1 MNIFDHPRNSHSQNT
16 DSKIA
21 RKNATIL
28 VVDDDHSMRA
38 SVEALLQLHNFTCLL
53 ADGGESALDIL
64 KGTTIELVL
73 LDLNMPGVDGYQV
86 MHEIHSHYPDTDVII
101 VSGESSFN
109 SATLALR
116 YGAEDYLRKPYIP
129 DELIVSIENVIK
141 KRRLKT
147 QFRQLHGELE
157 ASEERFR
164 FIVNNSPD
172 IIYILDSS
180 GHFTYI
186 NQRINPL
193 LGYESQDLIGRH
205 YTDMIHADDINKAE
219 FTFNERRT
227 GSRAT
232 NSVELRLLH
241 KEVEQG
247 TRYFENQTI
256 VIELNSMGVYSNDH
270 GLPVDREFVGTYGV
284 ARDITERK
292 RAEEL
297 ITFQIHHDLLTKLP
311 NRALFRDRLTQAIS
325 QAKRDANKLAI
336 IYIDMDR
343 FKVVNDS
350 LGHLAGDQL
359 LQNVASIL
367 KSSVRDCDTVA
378 RVGGDEFNLLLTN
391 IKDAKDIELIV
402 DKITGKLQIP
412 MQIDH
417 HEVPISCSFG
427 IALYP
432 DHGDT
437 LDTLVRNADTAMYF
451 IKGNGQNQCQL
462 FNEKI
467 ANLHGR
473 HLTLEND
480 LRTAI
485 KDNHLSVYFQPQFCV
500 SSGEITGVEALVRW
514 IHPQEGMIMP
524 DEFIALAEETG
535 LIVDLGRWVLKN
547 SCRRFGTWAEGS
559 LSKITLAVNFSA
571 KELMQPDFTDFVIST
586 LAYHNIPGTQFE
598 VEITENV
605 LMEDMD
611 QAILKLKLLASHG
624 IKVAVDDF
632 GTGYS
637 SLTYLQT
644 LPLHTLK
651 IDRSF
656 IMKIKDHR
664 DKHTIVEAIIAMAKE
679 LGLDLVA
686 EGIETEEQLNY
697 LKRLGCER
705 AQGFFLGKPV
715 EAEILIARYTSS
727 NTCAIP
733 SIS

>member
-1 MNIFDHPRNSHSQNT
+1 MNIPNSS
-16 DSKIA
+16 I
-21 RKNATIL
+21 KNNSETSDNEQGRSTPSVL
-28 VVDDDHSMRA
+28 VVDDDDTMRA
-38 SVEALLQLHNFTCLL
+38 SVEALLQLHNYNCL
-53 ADGGESALDIL
+53 AANGGASALDIL
-64 KGTTIELVL
+64 KEASIELVL

-86 MHEIHSHYPDTDVII
+86 MHEIHSRFPDTDIII

-129 DELIVSIENVIK
+129 DELIVSIENVLK
-141 KRRLKT
+141 KRRLKS

-172 IIYILDSS
+172 IIYILDNT
-180 GHFTYI
+180 GHFSYV
-186 NQRINPL
+186 NQRINPI
-193 LGYESQDLIGRH
+193 LGYEDQDLIGKH
-205 YTDMIHADDINKAE
+205 YSELVHADDINKAK
-219 FTFNERRT
+219 FAFNERRT
-227 GSRAT
+227 GARAT
-232 NSVELRLLH
+232 SSIELRLLH
-241 KEVEQG
+241 KEDEQG
-247 TRYFENQTI
+247 ARYFENQSI
-256 VIELNSMGVYSNDH
+256 VIELNSMGVYSTDH
-270 GLPVDREFVGTYGV
+270 GLPIDREFIGTYGV

-325 QAKRDANKLAI
+325 QAKRNDNKLAI
-336 IYIDMDR
+336 VYLDVDR
-343 FKVVNDS
+343 FKAINDS

-367 KSSVRDCDTVA
+367 KSSIRDCDTVA

-391 IKDAKDIELIV
+391 IKEAKDIEVIV
-402 DKITGKLQIP
+402 DKITEKLELP
-412 MQIDH
+412 AHIDH
-417 HEVPISCSFG
+417 HEIPISCSFG

-432 DHGDT
+432 DHGDSIDA
-437 LDTLVRNADTAMYF
+437 LIRNADTAMYY
-451 IKGNGQNQCQL
+451 IKGKGANQCQL

-467 ANLHGR
+467 ASLHGR
-473 HLTLEND
+473 HLSLEND
-480 LRTAI
+480 LRKAI
-485 KDNHLSVYFQPQFCV
+485 KENQLSVYFQPQFCV

-514 IHPQEGMIMP
+514 HHPDEGLIMP
-524 DEFIALAEETG
+524 DEFIPLSEETG
-535 LIVDLGRWVLKN
+535 LIVDLGRWMLRN
-547 SCRRFGTWAEGS
+547 SCEKFSSWADDS
-559 LSKITLAVNFSA
+559 LSKTTLAVNFSS
-571 KELMQPDFTDFVIST
+571 KELMQPDFTEFVINT
-586 LAYHNIPGTQFE
+586 LAQYNIPGSQFE

-605 LMEDMD
+605 LMDDMD
-611 QAILKLKLLASHG
+611 QAIIKLKLLADHG

-656 IMKIKDHR
+656 IVKIQYYR
-664 DKHTIVEAIIAMAKE
+664 DKHSIVEAIIAMAKE

-697 LKRLGCER
+697 LKRIGCGR
-705 AQGFFLGKPV
+705 AQGFFLGKPI
-715 EAEILIARYTSS
+715 EADILTSQYIS
-727 NTCAIP
+727 CNTCAVP
-733 SIS
+733 